1 MNSRIT
7 AVILSDY
14 GQNVDI
20 PQIFKKH
27 HVDVAY
33 TDDRMASRSVLAAV
47 AAGLGVTIMAQLE
60 LDYYAVQNVTVLPLE
75 PAQYR
80 EIGVAAPRDG
90 KMTAV
95 MREFIRYLKQT
106 VKQKEYPAFI

>member
-1 MNSRIT
+1 M
-7 AVILSDY
+7 
-14 GQNVDI
+14 
-20 PQIFKKH
+20 
-27 HVDVAY
+27 AY

-47 AAGLGVTIMAQLE
+47 AAGLGVTIMARLE

-80 EIGVAAPRDG
+80 EIGVATPRDG

-95 MREFIRYLKQT
+95 MREFVRYLKQT